1 MPGTP
6 TTDAGAAALGYLG
19 RPRWVGPRCLKSD
32 DHGDLTCYRGHPPDL
47 RSASRQGLLGEPQ
60 AGSQELGW

>member
-19 RPRWVGPRCLKSD
+19 RPRWVGPRYLKSD
-32 DHGDLTCYRGHPPDL
+32 DHGDLTCYRGHPPEL
-47 RSASRQGLLGEPQ
+47 RSASRQGLLGDPRPVPKN
-60 AGSQELGW
+60 SVW